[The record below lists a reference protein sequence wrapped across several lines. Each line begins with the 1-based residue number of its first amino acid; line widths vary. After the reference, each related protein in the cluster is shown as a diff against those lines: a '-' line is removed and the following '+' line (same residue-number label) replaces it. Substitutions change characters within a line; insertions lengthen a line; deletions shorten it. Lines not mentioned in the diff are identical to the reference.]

1 MSSYEDTTAA
11 TNSPYAQQRLVSET
25 CVDLFLIE
33 MVDTICRTTAV
44 ESEADSEAMF
54 YKLDSL
60 GYAVGQRMVERL
72 VSTKRDCVVCWKGNL
87 ALDN

>member
-1 MSSYEDTTAA
+1 MSNYEDTTTA
-11 TNSPYAQQRLVSET
+11 TASPYAQQRLVSET

-72 VSTKRDCVVCWKGNL
+72 V
-87 ALDN
+87 